1 MPAGRRKHTIACLC
15 CTIVTMQGSEVV
27 ASRDNKNK
35 RGASNK
41 QAREISSRE
50 GHTYLGCFFRCD
62 VFAIKLDCVK
72 SDGKIVSLL

>member
-1 MPAGRRKHTIACLC
+1 
-15 CTIVTMQGSEVV
+15 MQGSEAV